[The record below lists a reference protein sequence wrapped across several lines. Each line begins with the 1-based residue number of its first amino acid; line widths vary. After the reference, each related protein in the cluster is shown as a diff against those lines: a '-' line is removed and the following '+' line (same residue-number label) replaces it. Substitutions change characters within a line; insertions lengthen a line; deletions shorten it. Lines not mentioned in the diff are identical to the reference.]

1 MIKISFFA
9 LMIAL
14 LMPVGSWAG
23 NSAKNFGGV
32 GIDGVPQADGRIV
45 VKQLVTGG
53 PAQLAGIRVG
63 DIITHIDGKPT
74 QGSDFLQMVQFRLRG
89 RTGTKVQLNILR
101 PGENKPLRFIL
112 TRKQL
117 VVESRK

>member
-1 MIKISFFA
+1 MFRILSLT

-14 LMPVGSWAG
+14 LLPVGILAG

-32 GIDGVPQADGRIV
+32 GIDGVPHADGQIV

-74 QGSDFLQMVQFRLRG
+74 QGSDFRHMVEYRLRG

-101 PGENKPLRFIL
+101 PGEKKPLRFIL
-112 TRKQL
+112 KRKQL
-117 VVESRK
+117 VIENRQ